1 MTMWIEELKNGKYKY
16 VERYEDPLTG
26 KMHKVSL
33 TSTKHNARV
42 EKEMTKR
49 LLKKIE
55 QKKTRNII
63 EDITF
68 GKLATE
74 WLKLYKQR
82 VKPSTYITTKNT
94 LAILT
99 REFGEFN
106 LNKLRAPH
114 INQFILTRSEEGIG
128 ANTLSIYKSLFERI
142 FKHAVMY
149 GYLQYNPLTDKL
161 HLPKVNKPKDITFKY
176 LERDELKGLIDFLN
190 DNDYEEYARFT
201 LLMANLGTR
210 FGELASVRFEDID
223 FEENKINIDR
233 TFSRV
238 TYDYQTPKT
247 GTRQIYF
254 HDDMKPVLRQQI
266 KYAKMKL
273 LRQGHDKNNT
283 LLFKNNGNTPIV
295 VDKYNR
301 KLNQFKDGLTS
312 HWLRHTYISLMVE
325 QGVNTRII
333 AEQVGHA
340 DTTMIDQIYSHF
352 TQTMKQQQKEM
363 QKQFKV
369 L

>member
-1 MTMWIEELKNGKYKY
+1 MTMWIEELSNGKYKY

-49 LLKKIE
+49 LLQKIE
-55 QKKTRNII
+55 HKKSHNVIENIK
-63 EDITF
+63 F
-68 GKLATE
+68 NQLADE
-74 WLKLYKQR
+74 WLSLYQQR
-82 VKPSTYITTKNT
+82 VKPSTYVTTKNT
-94 LAILT
+94 LNAILA
-99 REFGEFN
+99 EFSDF
-106 LNKLRAPH
+106 KLKKIRPAH
-114 INQFILTRSEEGIG
+114 INQFLLERHAEGIG
-128 ANTLSIYKSLFERI
+128 ATTLSIYKSLFERL
-142 FKHAVMY
+142 FKH
-149 GYLQYNPLTDKL
+149 
-161 HLPKVNKPKDITFKY
+161 
-176 LERDELKGLIDFLN
+176 
-190 DNDYEEYARFT
+190 EEFARFT

-254 HDDMKPVLRQQI
+254 HDDMKPVLREQI

-273 LRQGHDKNNT
+273 LRQGHNKNNT
-283 LLFKNNGNTPIV
+283 LLFKNNRNTPIV
-295 VDKYNR
+295 VEKYNR
-301 KLNQFKDGLTS
+301 ELKQFKDGLTS

>member
-1 MTMWIEELKNGKYKY
+1 MWIEELPNGKFKY

-26 KMHKVSL
+26 KTRKVSL
-33 TSTKHNARV
+33 TSTKRNNRV
-42 EKEMTKR
+42 EKEMMKR

-55 QKKTRNII
+55 QKKSRNVI

-68 GKLATE
+68 NELADE
-74 WLKLYKQR
+74 WLKLYQQR
-82 VKPSTYITTKNT
+82 VKASTYVTTERHLNSV
-94 LAILT
+94 
-99 REFGEFN
+99 RNEFGAYKLKKLVPAQFN
-106 LNKLRAPH
+106 QYLLQRHADGISAGTLNICKSI
-114 INQFILTRSEEGIG
+114 INRL
-128 ANTLSIYKSLFERI
+128 

-149 GYLQYNPLTDKL
+149 GYLKDNPIRDNI
-161 HLPKVNKPKDITFKY
+161 HLPAQSKSQKPDFKY
-176 LERDELKGLIDFLN
+176 LEREELKGLIDFLS
-190 DNDYEEYARFT
+190 DNGYEEYARFT

-210 FGELASVRFEDID
+210 FGELAAVRFEDID

-233 TFSRV
+233 AFSQV
-238 TYDYQTPKT
+238 TYEFQTPKT

-266 KYAKMKL
+266 KFAKMKL
-273 LRQGHDKNNT
+273 LRQSHDKNNT
-283 LLFKNNGNTPIV
+283 LLFKNAGKKPIV
-295 VDKYNR
+295 FDTYNR
-301 KLNQFKDGLTS
+301 VLKEFNDEISS

-340 DTTMIDQIYSHF
+340 DTTMIDKIYSHF

>member
-1 MTMWIEELKNGKYKY
+1 MWIEELPNGKYKY

-26 KMHKVSL
+26 KTRKVSL
-33 TSTKHNARV
+33 TSTKRNNRV

-55 QKKTRNII
+55 QKKSRNVI

-68 GKLATE
+68 NQLADE
-74 WLKLYKQR
+74 WLKLYKER
-82 VKPSTYITTKNT
+82 VKPSTYVTTKNY
-94 LAILT
+94 LNPI
-99 REFGEFN
+99 RDEFGAY
-106 LNKLRAPH
+106 KLKKIKPAH
-114 INQFILTRSEEGIG
+114 INQHLLQRHAEGIS
-128 ANTLSIYKSLFERI
+128 AVTLNICKSIINRL
-142 FKHAVMY
+142 FKHAVVY
-149 GYLQYNPLTDKL
+149 GYLKDNPVLNKIQ
-161 HLPKVNKPKDITFKY
+161 LPANHKPKNKDFKF
-176 LERDELKGLIDFLN
+176 LEREELRDLIQHFE
-190 DNDYEEYARFT
+190 DNEQHEYARFT

-210 FGELASVRFEDID
+210 FGELVAIRFEDIE
-223 FEENKINIDR
+223 FEENRINIDR
-233 TFSRV
+233 AFSRA
-238 TYDYQTPKT
+238 TYDFQTPKT

-254 HDDMKPVLRQQI
+254 HDDMKPVLKEQI
-266 KYAKMKL
+266 KHAKMKL
-273 LRQGHDKNNT
+273 LYQGHNKNNT
-283 LLFKNNGNTPIV
+283 LLFRSGGENPIPI
-295 VDKYNR
+295 DLYN
-301 KLNQFKDGLTS
+301 KALKEFNAEISS

-340 DTTMIDQIYSHF
+340 DTTMIDRIYSHF

>member
-55 QKKTRNII
+55 QKKSRNVI

-68 GKLATE
+68 NKLADE
-74 WLKLYKQR
+74 WLSLYQQR
-82 VKPSTYITTKNT
+82 VKPSTYVTTKNT
-94 LAILT
+94 LNAILA
-99 REFGEFN
+99 EFSDF
-106 LNKLRAPH
+106 KLKKIRPAH
-114 INQFILTRSEEGIG
+114 INQFLLERYDEGIG
-128 ANTLSIYKSLFERI
+128 ATTLSIYRSLFERL

-149 GYLQYNPLTDKL
+149 DYLKDNPIRDKI
-161 HLPKVNKPKDITFKY
+161 HLPVQSKSQKPEFKY

-190 DNDYEEYARFT
+190 DDGYEEYARFT

-283 LLFKNNGNTPIV
+283 LLFKNNRNTPIV
-295 VDKYNR
+295 VEKYNR
-301 KLNQFKDGLTS
+301 ELKQFKDGLTS

>member
-1 MTMWIEELKNGKYKY
+1 MWIEELPNGKYKY

-26 KMHKVSL
+26 KTRKVSL
-33 TSTKHNARV
+33 TSTKRNNRV

-55 QKKTRNII
+55 QKKSRNVI

-68 GKLATE
+68 NQLADE
-74 WLKLYKQR
+74 WLSLYQQR
-82 VKPSTYITTKNT
+82 VKPSTYVTTRNT
-94 LAILT
+94 LNIILA
-99 REFGEFN
+99 EFSD
-106 LNKLRAPH
+106 LKLKKIRPAH
-114 INQFILTRSEEGIG
+114 INQFLLKRHGEGIG
-128 ANTLSIYKSLFERI
+128 ANTLSIYKSLFERL

-149 GYLQYNPLTDKL
+149 DYLKDNPVRDKI
-161 HLPKVNKPKDITFKY
+161 HLPVQSKNQKPEFKY

-190 DNDYEEYARFT
+190 DNGYEEYARFT

-210 FGELASVRFEDID
+210 FGELVAIRFEDID
-223 FEENKINIDR
+223 FDDNKINIDR
-233 TFSRV
+233 TFSCV
-238 TYDYQTPKT
+238 TYDFQTPKT

-254 HDDMKPVLRQQI
+254 HDDMKPVLKEQI
-266 KYAKMKL
+266 KCAKMKL

-283 LLFKNNGNTPIV
+283 LLFKNKG
-295 VDKYNR
+295 DKPFVLGYYNQTIQEF
-301 KLNQFKDGLTS
+301 NEELTS

-340 DTTMIDQIYSHF
+340 DTTMIDKIYSHF

>member
-1 MTMWIEELKNGKYKY
+1 MWIEELPNGKYKY

-26 KMHKVSL
+26 KTRKVSL
-33 TSTKHNARV
+33 TSTKKNNRV

-55 QKKTRNII
+55 QKKSRNVI

-68 GKLATE
+68 NQLADE
-74 WLKLYKQR
+74 WLSLYQQR
-82 VKPSTYITTKNT
+82 VKASTYVTTKSLLNH
-94 LAILT
+94 I
-99 REFGEFN
+99 RNEFGAYKLKKLVPAQFN
-106 LNKLRAPH
+106 QYLLQRHTDGNSAVTLN
-114 INQFILTRSEEGIG
+114 F
-128 ANTLSIYKSLFERI
+128 YKSIINRL
-142 FKHAVMY
+142 FKHAVVY
-149 GYLQYNPLTDKL
+149 GYLKDNPIKDKI
-161 HLPKVNKPKDITFKY
+161 HLPVQSKSQKSEFKY
-176 LERDELKGLIDFLN
+176 LERDQLRNLIQHFE
-190 DNDYEEYARFT
+190 DNNQDEYARFT

-210 FGELASVRFEDID
+210 FGELVAVRFEDID

-238 TYDYQTPKT
+238 TYDFQTPKT

-254 HDDMKPVLRQQI
+254 HDDMKPILRQQI
-266 KYAKMKL
+266 KYAKIKL
-273 LRQGHDKNNT
+273 LRQSHDKNNT
-283 LLFKNNGNTPIV
+283 LLFRSSGEKPIV
-295 VDKYNR
+295 IETYNR
-301 KLNQFKDGLTS
+301 LLKEFNDEISS

-340 DTTMIDQIYSHF
+340 DTTMIDKIYSHF
-352 TQTMKQQQKEM
+352 TQTMKKQQKEM

>member
-1 MTMWIEELKNGKYKY
+1 MWIEELPNGKFKY

-26 KMHKVSL
+26 KTRKVSL
-33 TSTKHNARV
+33 TSTKRNNRV

-55 QKKTRNII
+55 QKKSRNVI

-68 GKLATE
+68 NQLADE
-74 WLKLYKQR
+74 WLSLYQQR
-82 VKPSTYITTKNT
+82 VKASTYITTRNT
-94 LAILT
+94 LNIILA
-99 REFGEFN
+99 EFSD
-106 LNKLRAPH
+106 LKLKKIRPAH
-114 INQFILTRSEEGIG
+114 INQFLLKRHGEGIG
-128 ANTLSIYKSLFERI
+128 ANTLSIYKSLFERL

-149 GYLQYNPLTDKL
+149 DYLKDNPVRDKI
-161 HLPKVNKPKDITFKY
+161 HLPVQSKNQKPEFKY

-190 DNDYEEYARFT
+190 DGGYEEYARFT

-210 FGELASVRFEDID
+210 FGELVAIRFEDID
-223 FEENKINIDR
+223 FDDNKINIDR
-233 TFSRV
+233 TFSCV
-238 TYDYQTPKT
+238 TYDFQTPKT

-254 HDDMKPVLRQQI
+254 HDDMKPVLKEQI
-266 KYAKMKL
+266 KCAKMKL

-283 LLFKNNGNTPIV
+283 LLFKNKG
-295 VDKYNR
+295 DKPFVLGYYNQTIQEF
-301 KLNQFKDGLTS
+301 NEELTS

-340 DTTMIDQIYSHF
+340 DTTMIDKIYSHF